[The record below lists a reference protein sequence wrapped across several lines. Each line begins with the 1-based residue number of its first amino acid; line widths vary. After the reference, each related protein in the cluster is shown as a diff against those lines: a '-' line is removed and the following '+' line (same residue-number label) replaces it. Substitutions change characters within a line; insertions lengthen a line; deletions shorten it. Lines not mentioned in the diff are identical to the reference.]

1 MRILFLNKTRADEF
15 RDFDCASLEGMR
27 GAERTSLYLAEA
39 LGARGHEVVLT
50 CASAPDAAQIG
61 HVTVSS
67 PIAALAQ
74 SYDVAISNNFA
85 KAFDGVDAPVKMVW
99 THNPGFTQTHLKADL
114 LAKWRHRPYL
124 VHLSQYTRNR
134 SWMLPRSG
142 ETIIHHGMPAEL
154 LDARATR
161 SAPPQPVAVF
171 ASYPGRNLR
180 KVIRAWCDVVHPRA
194 PQAKLIVTSD
204 AEPKHLDGRTPAE
217 LRACNIEIRGTVP
230 WTQLMELLRAAR
242 VFIAPGHWQETY
254 NLLSIEAAAC
264 GVPTVTM
271 GIGALRERVIHD
283 QTGCIEP
290 SVTKMGN
297 AIARILT
304 DDALWQ
310 RYHRAC
316 LAHPDL
322 FTWEQCADEW
332 ERCIVGL
339 MRSAAG
345 RDSSHTDHAQAA

>member
-15 RDFDCASLEGMR
+15 RDFDYASLEGLR

-50 CASAPDAAQIG
+50 CAGAPDATRIG
-61 HVTVSS
+61 HVTVAS
-67 PIAALAQ
+67 PAAALAQ

-85 KAFDGVDAPVKMVW
+85 KAFDGVAAPVKMVW
-99 THNPGFTQTHLKADL
+99 THNPGFARTHLKADL
-114 LAKWRHRPYL
+114 LAKWRHKPHL
-124 VHLSQYTRNR
+124 VHLSQYTRKR

-142 ETIIHHGMPAEL
+142 DTIIHHGMPADF
-154 LDARATR
+154 LDARAAR
-161 SAPPQPVAVF
+161 DAPPPPIAVF

-180 KVIRAWCDVVHPRA
+180 KVVRAWCDVVHPRV

-204 AEPKHLDGRTPAE
+204 AQPKHLDGRTPAE
-217 LRACNIEIRGTVP
+217 LRDSNIEIRGTVP
-230 WTQLMELLRAAR
+230 WTQLMDLLRTAR

-254 NLLSIEAAAC
+254 NLLAIEAAAC

-290 SVTKMGN
+290 TIGKMGA
-297 AIARILT
+297 AITRILT

-316 LAHPDL
+316 LSHPDL
-322 FTWEQCADEW
+322 ISWEQCADEW
-332 ERCIVGL
+332 ERRMTAL
-339 MRSAAG
+339 AQSA
-345 RDSSHTDHAQAA
+345 RDCSHAEARAA

>member
-15 RDFDCASLEGMR
+15 RDFDYASLEGLR

-50 CASAPDAAQIG
+50 CAGAPDLTRIG
-61 HVTVSS
+61 HVTIAS
-67 PIAALAQ
+67 PAAALAQ

-114 LAKWRHRPYL
+114 IAKWRHKPYL
-124 VHLSQYTRNR
+124 VHLSQYTRKR

-142 ETIIHHGMPAEL
+142 EAIIHHGMPSGL
-154 LDARATR
+154 LDARAARDT
-161 SAPPQPVAVF
+161 PPPPIAVF
-171 ASYPGRNLR
+171 ASYAGRNLR

-194 PQAKLIVTSD
+194 PQAQLIVTSD

-217 LRACNIEIRGTVP
+217 LRAHNIEIRGTVP
-230 WTQLMELLRAAR
+230 WTQLMALLRTAR

-290 SVTKMGN
+290 TVSRMGA
-297 AIARILT
+297 AITRILT

-310 RYHRAC
+310 RYHCAC

-322 FTWEQCADEW
+322 MTWEQCAQQW
-332 ERCIVGL
+332 ESCMLALARGA
-339 MRSAAG
+339 S
-345 RDSSHTDHAQAA
+345 DHSHAQAHAA